1 MEGVRT
7 VSTRSRGS
15 NPLLSAKQRTKVSH
29 AGTFVLLRNFV
40 VTCQVN
46 KLSISGDNMNAP
58 QLTPDQQVEIANTGI
73 AMKNFTDNGISA
85 VYYVHESAAGLFR
98 SG

>member
-1 MEGVRT
+1 
-7 VSTRSRGS
+7 
-15 NPLLSAKQRTKVSH
+15 
-29 AGTFVLLRNFV
+29 
-40 VTCQVN
+40 
-46 KLSISGDNMNAP
+46 MNAP

-98 SG
+98 LG